1 MFNGIIKNTG
11 IVKVLMKNKSS
22 LSLGLLSK
30 ITVNKKM
37 IGSSFSC
44 NSVCLTL
51 TSFKKNYFFFIY
63 QTKH

>member
-37 IGSSFSC
+37 I
-44 NSVCLTL
+44 
-51 TSFKKNYFFFIY
+51 
-63 QTKH
+63 